1 MIEAGWDEDPVSH
14 AMLWNDKKNL
24 RGRRQYKSRSD
35 WMNPVIDLDISKEES
50 HGQAFLDR
58 GKPFKGTFHFEHTQE
73 GLLKLLHVI
82 QDVAQVSGHRPTLI
96 LEATGH
102 YQSPVVQFLE
112 EHHYLYIVINPLIS
126 NRLRKS
132 NLRKVKTD
140 AADAYLLGEL
150 HYKEEFEPFKK
161 RGVQLLN
168 LRYLT
173 RQFEAFSKMC
183 VQTKLQ
189 FQAVLDQVFPSYK
202 GVFGAL
208 YSNVSLRFLF
218 EFPTSSSVL
227 LADQATLYTKIS
239 LLLSSKRG
247 RSENWINE
255 RVGRLLDSAKQNPFQ
270 QTMYSSHL
278 INLRILIT
286 LILQYQEHLAELE
299 KNIDALAK
307 EIEEYNLIQSIP
319 GIGPKIAATILSEIG
334 EFDRFDHPKKLVAF
348 AGIDPSV
355 FASGKFT
362 ATHNRITKRGSRQL
376 RYALV
381 MAVQCGL
388 IRSRNT
394 RLKEFYE
401 RKRTEGKPHKVAL
414 VACANKLV
422 HWLYAIIKS
431 KKTFRLT

>member
-1 MIEAGWDEDPVSH
+1 
-14 AMLWNDKKNL
+14 
-24 RGRRQYKSRSD
+24 
-35 WMNPVIDLDISKEES
+35 MNPVIGLDISKEES

-58 GKPFKGTFHFEHTQE
+58 GKPYRGTFHFEHTRE
-73 GLLKLLHVI
+73 GLEILLQVI
-82 QDVAQVSGHRPTLI
+82 RDVEHASGHRPTLI

-112 EHHYLYIVINPLIS
+112 EHHYVFIVINPLIS

-150 HYKEEFEPFKK
+150 HYREEFEPFKK

-173 RQFEAFSKMC
+173 RQYEAFSKMC

-189 FQAVLDQVFPSYK
+189 FQAVLDQVFPAYK
-202 GVFGAL
+202 GVFGAM
-208 YSNVSLRFLF
+208 YSSVSLRFLN
-218 EFPTSSSVL
+218 EFPTSHSVL
-227 LADQATLYTKIS
+227 QTDTSTLKSKIS
-239 LLLSSKRG
+239 TLLSSKRS
-247 RSENWINE
+247 RSEDWINE
-255 RVGRLLDSAKQNPFQ
+255 RVQRLLDAAKANPFQ

-278 INLRILIT
+278 INLKILIT

-299 KNIDALAK
+299 QNIDALAK
-307 EIEEYNLIQSIP
+307 EIEEYDLIQSIP

-334 EFDRFDHPKKLVAF
+334 EVDRFDHPKKLVAF

-362 ATHNRITKRGSRQL
+362 ATRNRITKRGSRQL

-394 RLKEFYE
+394 RIKDFYD
-401 RKRTEGKPHKVAL
+401 RKRAEGKPHKVAL
-414 VACANKLV
+414 IACANKLV
-422 HWLYAIIKS
+422 HWLYAILIS
-431 KKTFRLT
+431 KKSFRPA

>member
-1 MIEAGWDEDPVSH
+1 
-14 AMLWNDKKNL
+14 
-24 RGRRQYKSRSD
+24 
-35 WMNPVIDLDISKEES
+35 MNPVIGLDISKDES
-50 HGQAFLDR
+50 HGQAFLER
-58 GKPFKGTFHFEHTQE
+58 GKPYKGTFKFEHTRE
-73 GLLKLLHVI
+73 GLTKLLQAV
-82 QDVAQVSGHRPTLI
+82 QDVEHVSGLRPMLL

-150 HYKEEFEPFKK
+150 YYKEEFEPFKK

-173 RQFEAFSKMC
+173 RQYESLSKMC

-189 FQAVLDQVFPSYK
+189 FQAVLDQVFPTYK
-202 GVFGAL
+202 GVFGAI
-208 YSNVSLRFLF
+208 YSSVSLRFLN
-218 EFPTSSSVL
+218 EFPTSYLVL
-227 LADQATLYTKIS
+227 QSDEETLKS
-239 LLLSSKRG
+239 KVKELLPSRRG
-247 RSENWINE
+247 RSENWICV
-255 RVGRLLDSAKQNPFQ
+255 RVTRLLNAAKQNPFQ

-278 INLRILIT
+278 VNLRVLIS
-286 LILQYQEHLAELE
+286 LILQYQEHLSRLE
-299 KNIDALAK
+299 ENIDALA
-307 EIEEYNLIQSIP
+307 EELEEYDLIQSIP

-334 EFDRFDHPKKLVAF
+334 EVDRFDHPKKLVAF

-362 ATHNRITKRGSRQL
+362 ATRNRITKRGSRQL

-414 VACANKLV
+414 IACANKLV
-422 HWLYAIIKS
+422 HWLHAILKS
-431 KKTFRLT
+431 KKAFRLA